1 MHKLLPRLYSS
12 SDIQEGDHDDPSSPT
27 LAQFHLF
34 PSIPTEL
41 RYKIW
46 HLAILPRVLEPSLDF
61 PNDEQ
66 KAQYPRR
73 RPPPALFFTTQESR
87 LICLDEYIVQTLRKK
102 PFYIHHCLDTLFLPI
117 SNRISEDLSRTEPFY
132 CWLISQISTLA
143 LEISIDPALL
153 NSRPSSK
160 SFRVLPPRPA
170 IIPSLDVYM
179 WIYSLTSPS
188 TVLYLTFQLSSAR
201 PRPRSTAPPRS
212 PSSLEP
218 LCSQSSPIDQYYADI
233 NQYADRTIIAE
244 YEEDCEKNMPW
255 SKLLPKPKLV
265 PDPMAITRR
274 QQMAL
279 RLESERMV
287 TKNVSYRT
295 HKVLRE

>member
-12 SDIQEGDHDDPSSPT
+12 SDIQQGDHDDPSSPT
-27 LAQFHLF
+27 LTQFHLF
-34 PSIPTEL
+34 PRIPTEL

-87 LICLDEYIVQTLRKK
+87 LICLDEYIVQTLRNK
-102 PFYIHHCLDTLFLPI
+102 PFYIHRRLDTLFLPI

-132 CWLISQISTLA
+132 GWLISQISTLA
-143 LEISIDPALL
+143 LEISVDPALL
-153 NSRPSSK
+153 NLRPSSK
-160 SFRVLPPRPA
+160 SFRVLPPRAA
-170 IIPSLDVYM
+170 IIPSLDGYM
-179 WIYSLTSPS
+179 WMYSLTSPS
-188 TVLYLTFQLSSAR
+188 TILYLTFQLSPAR
-201 PRPRSTAPPRS
+201 PRPRSTPPPQS

-218 LCSQSSPIDQYYADI
+218 LYSPSSPIDQYYADI
-233 NQYADRTIIAE
+233 NQYADRTIITE
-244 YEEDCEKNMPW
+244 YEEDCETNMPW

-295 HKVLRE
+295 HKVIRE

>member
-12 SDIQEGDHDDPSSPT
+12 SDIQQGDHDDPSSPKLT
-27 LAQFHLF
+27 QFHLF
-34 PSIPTEL
+34 PRIPTEL

-87 LICLDEYIVQTLRKK
+87 LICLDEYIVQTLRNK
-102 PFYIHHCLDTLFLPI
+102 PFYIHRRLDTLFLPI

-132 CWLISQISTLA
+132 GWLISQISTLA
-143 LEISIDPALL
+143 LEISVDPALL
-153 NSRPSSK
+153 NLRPSSK
-160 SFRVLPPRPA
+160 SFRVLPPRAA
-170 IIPSLDVYM
+170 IIPSLDGYM
-179 WIYSLTSPS
+179 WMYSLTSPS
-188 TVLYLTFQLSSAR
+188 TILYLTFQLSPAR
-201 PRPRSTAPPRS
+201 PRPRSTPPPQS

-218 LCSQSSPIDQYYADI
+218 LYSPSSPIDQYYADI
-233 NQYADRTIIAE
+233 NQYADRTIITE
-244 YEEDCEKNMPW
+244 YEEDCETNMPW

-295 HKVLRE
+295 HKVIRE

>member
-12 SDIQEGDHDDPSSPT
+12 SDIQQGDHDDPSSPT
-27 LAQFHLF
+27 ITQFHLF

-73 RPPPALFFTTQESR
+73 RPPPALFFTTHESR
-87 LICLDEYIVQTLRKK
+87 LICLDEYIVQTFRNK

-117 SNRISEDLSRTEPFY
+117 SNRISKDLSRSEPFY

-153 NSRPSSK
+153 NLRPSSK
-160 SFRVLPPRPA
+160 SFRVLPPRAA
-170 IIPSLDVYM
+170 IIPSLDGYLWM
-179 WIYSLTSPS
+179 YSLTSPS
-188 TVLYLTFQLSSAR
+188 TILYLTFQLSSAR
-201 PRPRSTAPPRS
+201 PRPRSTPPPQS

-218 LCSQSSPIDQYYADI
+218 LCSPSSPIDQYYADI
-233 NQYADRTIIAE
+233 NQYADRTIITE
-244 YEEDCEKNMPW
+244 YKEDCETNMPW

-265 PDPMAITRR
+265 PDPMAIIRR

>member
-1 MHKLLPRLYSS
+1 MHNLLPRLYSS
-12 SDIQEGDHDDPSSPT
+12 SDIHQGDCDSPPSHT
-27 LAQFHLF
+27 LTHFHLF
-34 PSIPTEL
+34 PSLPTEL

-46 HLAILPRVLEPSLDF
+46 RLAILPRVLEPSLDF

-66 KAQYPRR
+66 EAQYPRR

-87 LICLDEYIVQTLRKK
+87 TICLDEYIVHTLRNT
-102 PFYIHHCLDTLFLPI
+102 PFYIHRGLDTLFLPI
-117 SNRISEDLSRTEPFY
+117 SNRMSKDLSYSEPFY

-153 NSRPSSK
+153 NFRPSSK
-160 SFRVLPPRPA
+160 SFRVLPPRAA
-170 IIPSLDVYM
+170 IIPSLDGYM

-188 TVLYLTFQLSSAR
+188 TILYLTFQLKSAR
-201 PRPRSTAPPRS
+201 PRPRSTPPPQSTSSRESPCS
-212 PSSLEP
+212 PSS
-218 LCSQSSPIDQYYADI
+218 PIGQYYTNI

-244 YEEDCEKNMPW
+244 YEEDCETNMPW

-265 PDPMAITRR
+265 PDPMAIIRR

-279 RLESERMV
+279 RLESEGMV

>member
-1 MHKLLPRLYSS
+1 MHNLLPRLYSS
-12 SDIQEGDHDDPSSPT
+12 SDIHQGDHDDPFSPT
-27 LAQFHLF
+27 LTQFHLF

-66 KAQYPRR
+66 EAQYPRR
-73 RPPPALFFTTQESR
+73 RPPPALLFTTQESR
-87 LICLDEYIVQTLRKK
+87 LICLDEYVVQTFRNR
-102 PFYIHHCLDTLFLPI
+102 PFYIHRCLDTLFLPI
-117 SNRISEDLSRTEPFY
+117 SNRMSEDLLRTEPFY
-132 CWLISQISTLA
+132 GWLLSQISTLA

-153 NSRPSSK
+153 NSRRSSK
-160 SFRVLPPRPA
+160 SFRVLPPRAA
-170 IIPSLDVYM
+170 IIPSLDGYM
-179 WIYSLTSPS
+179 WMYSLTSPS
-188 TVLYLTFQLSSAR
+188 TILYLTFQLSSAR
-201 PRPRSTAPPRS
+201 PRPRSTPPPQS
-212 PSSLEP
+212 SSSLGLP
-218 LCSQSSPIDQYYADI
+218 CSPSSPIDQYYANI

-244 YEEDCEKNMPW
+244 YEEDCETTMPW

-287 TKNVSYRT
+287 MNNVSYRT